1 MIPKCIT
8 ETHIA
13 EAIRHILRDGVP
25 PQRRSRGYCLVTN
38 GEHLPPK
45 YTISLAHQVA
55 SGECLRPDRFSGGA
69 ESNGFLRRLCFDV
82 VECPCGGRITSVS
95 GPSERKRHMIASTRH
110 PERCR
115 DCKKRVR
122 ELLERIYGTC
132 IENHRFRWRTGL
144 APYTEIPIGATLRDV
159 ATALKRYRGFGISDF
174 VRSKVLAGCDFWVPD
189 PGFTLE
195 FDESQHFTNPR
206 KLALSAYA
214 EDMPLGFSAKR
225 WITLCEHHDAKDND
239 PLFRDE
245 QRAWYDTLRDLLPS
259 IEGMRP
265 TVRLYSR
272 DLVWCSLDPA
282 STEDM
287 EHFSDVIH
295 QGHPP
300 SSRTRVAIRSPTVRR
315 EPTLRVAM
323 VFPQAKRRT
332 KNGVPPTGGGAQ
344 RPLVPTTSSFAG
356 ESVDFVLFPE
366 GYICATDNT
375 RKRSLQRLASELNA
389 PLLVGAI
396 DKNLDASDR
405 AWQVLLRFEP
415 DGSTPSRIYVKHSTA
430 EAVAF
435 ERQDW
440 EPCEALPTF
449 DLRGVTAGA
458 TICHDHYLG
467 LLPRF
472 LAKRGVQL
480 WVNPSFDNV
489 SDIKWSSVL
498 RLRAVENRFFALCTL
513 HCDVNARTRTHP
525 FGFSPDGAELS
536 ARQAGSNLARPLSK
550 CNEAESI
557 YIVELD
563 MDVVGKPLDWSKI
576 PPAETP
582 TGDGNATSPKSV
594 RIALRSGK
602 PAVLG
607 RSGWK
612 GGRSDLRVETDYG
625 PIYVGVVPG
634 ERILDAGACFDV
646 IDQAKQMCCKPIVWN
661 EWKQLP
667 ADPAKLSALM
677 MGRAIEC
684 CAPIVV
690 SDQEGICDLVELSN
704 RNKIPARRT
713 IEPSG
718 IATIDI
724 RYAWGLKSAFKMVER
739 NIARDMRLEA
749 LNRYRGLG

>member
-1 MIPKCIT
+1 M
-8 ETHIA
+8 
-13 EAIRHILRDGVP
+13 
-25 PQRRSRGYCLVTN
+25 
-38 GEHLPPK
+38 
-45 YTISLAHQVA
+45 
-55 SGECLRPDRFSGGA
+55 
-69 ESNGFLRRLCFDV
+69 
-82 VECPCGGRITSVS
+82 
-95 GPSERKRHMIASTRH
+95 
-110 PERCR
+110 
-115 DCKKRVR
+115 
-122 ELLERIYGTC
+122 
-132 IENHRFRWRTGL
+132 
-144 APYTEIPIGATLRDV
+144 
-159 ATALKRYRGFGISDF
+159 
-174 VRSKVLAGCDFWVPD
+174 
-189 PGFTLE
+189 
-195 FDESQHFTNPR
+195 
-206 KLALSAYA
+206 
-214 EDMPLGFSAKR
+214 
-225 WITLCEHHDAKDND
+225 
-239 PLFRDE
+239 
-245 QRAWYDTLRDLLPS
+245 
-259 IEGMRP
+259 
-265 TVRLYSR
+265 RLYSR

-536 ARQAGSNLARPLSK
+536 ARQAGSNLVRPLSK

-594 RIALRSGK
+594 RIGLRSGK

-625 PIYVGVVPG
+625 PIYVGVQPIQDPG
-634 ERILDAGACFDV
+634 HFCDRLRGFLSGQEGQKVKTPFFSMLLVLLASIIGSVGAVLLKAGAARLHRHSSTWLLNWRLMVGVVVALVSSYFFV
-646 IDQAKQMCCKPIVWN
+646 LAVRQGELTVLYPLISLGYVWTLF
-661 EWKQLP
+661 W
-667 ADPAKLSALM
+667 S
-677 MGRAIEC
+677 RIFF
-684 CAPIVV
+684 
-690 SDQEGICDLVELSN
+690 
-704 RNKIPARRT
+704 R
-713 IEPSG
+713 EPL
-718 IATIDI
+718 TPKKF
-724 RYAWGLKSAFKMVER
+724 L
-739 NIARDMRLEA
+739 
-749 LNRYRGLG
+749 GLGLILLGTVFLALGRN